1 MSTGLKDGAKV
12 GRKKRERPA
21 RTVRMDADLIS
32 MADLLARKKGVPV
45 GVYLSGLFRSAIER
59 EYARLVEKSSRQIG
73 PGGQEGGE
81 K

>member
-1 MSTGLKDGAKV
+1 MPTTSGDRIKV

-45 GVYLSGLFRSAIER
+45 GIYLSGLFRSGIER
-59 EYARLVEKSSRQIG
+59 EYARLVEKSRQISE
-73 PGGQEGGE
+73 EGGG